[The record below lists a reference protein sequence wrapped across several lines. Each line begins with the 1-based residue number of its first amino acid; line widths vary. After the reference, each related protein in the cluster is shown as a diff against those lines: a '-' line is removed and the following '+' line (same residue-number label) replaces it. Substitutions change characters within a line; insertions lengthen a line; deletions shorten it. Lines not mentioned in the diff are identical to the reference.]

1 TACEAS
7 SGVGAGSLTKMVG
20 AAHAPPPGLPASGGR
35 SGWRAVG
42 AGPLRASGAV
52 WGASESRGGFAAA
65 GAPSPLPP
73 LAGGGW
79 EGGRRTAAALQFS
92 DEEVRLPLRTA
103 AGADRAGAAARA
115 LWQPDAGAS
124 ARPGAA
130 GGCAHSP

>member
-1 TACEAS
+1 ARRMCPSPARGGGGNRLRSKRWGGGRLPDEDGRCCAC
-7 SGVGAGSLTKMVG
+7 
-20 AAHAPPPGLPASGGR
+20 PPPGLPASGGR

-65 GAPSPLPP
+65 GAPPPLPP

-79 EGGRRTAAALQFS
+79 EGGRRTAAALQFP

-115 LWQPDAGAS
+115 LWQPDA
-124 ARPGAA
+124 
-130 GGCAHSP
+130 